1 MYRTMSLVE
10 RKKLQW
16 AKEKE
21 EMAALRSP
29 LTTVK
34 SIERLDNKLAIINQ
48 DYSKNPRG
56 TPRRSSLPPLY
67 KNNCLDKEKEIGG
80 ETSGYGSDHSPSGCV
95 ETWHQSGYESSSSR
109 DDRPK
114 WQGREEPFDKAATE
128 PPNWVKRG
136 LQDGEI
142 IVSNTSPAESPEQR
156 CEDSERPYTGSSCSQ
171 QRNTYIR
178 GQNARIDS
186 AELAERERRRQ
197 IALAHQEAIRQQLEE
212 RERRR
217 KEERERRIKEER
229 EEEQRIEREQEIERK
244 KREAELKSFQE
255 KQEKERKR
263 KEAIQEAIE
272 LAQKEAQLEKL
283 KRNRNVNLLD
293 NCTEKNLPKE
303 APQAEYKHEEVVED
317 NEHKTD
323 CNELNN
329 SKQTSNR
336 SEMLNNEVSSLEVKG
351 KAISTPRSARENES
365 QPDQEPPKEQLNNQP
380 PFALTQN
387 NALAASNP
395 DNLALVFPPLETLQ
409 SYQYALLVP
418 TTPQSLPIAVPIN
431 IPTTA
436 RSEQRT
442 ENRLL
447 TPTQYRYKNKRLC
460 DSATQTD
467 DSYFRDSANK
477 EKYLREKL
485 TNLELTYENRI
496 RKDRRSRS
504 ESLEERP
511 KWGANRPPTRYVKQS
526 EKDPLYQRRK
536 LRQKMRESKNY
547 EDKNSSDD
555 SRTASPRY
563 RKKDRRTQRA
573 LWRRNDQMFTRNIR
587 MLKTEIIPL
596 ESDRDQLYYKQ
607 NSACHC
613 GRHRCSS
620 ENVRVDILKIERSP
634 RDTSSCRED
643 RRERLPDVNDD
654 IIDKLSCL
662 HNGLLIKGEQW
673 DDNSQS
679 SLSSATRR

>member
-1 MYRTMSLVE
+1 MYRNMSLVE

-21 EMAALRSP
+21 EMAALCSP
-29 LTTVK
+29 LSAVK
-34 SIERLDNKLAIINQ
+34 SIERLDNKLAVINQ
-48 DYSKNPRG
+48 EYRKDPRI

-67 KNNCLDKEKEIGG
+67 KNNCLEKEKEIGG
-80 ETSGYGSDHSPSGCV
+80 ETSGYGSDHSPGCV
-95 ETWHQSGYESSSSR
+95 ETWQQSGYESSSSR

-114 WQGREEPFDKAATE
+114 WQGREEPFDKAASE

-156 CEDSERPYTGSSCSQ
+156 CEDSERPYTSSTSCSQ
-171 QRNTYIR
+171 QRNTFIR
-178 GQNARIDS
+178 GQNVRIDS

-197 IALAHQEAIRQQLEE
+197 IAIAHQEAIRRQLEE
-212 RERRR
+212 RERSR
-217 KEERERRIKEER
+217 KEERERKIKEEM
-229 EEEQRIEREQEIERK
+229 EEELRIKREQEIEK
-244 KREAELKSFQE
+244 QKREAELKSIQE
-255 KQEKERKR
+255 KQEKDRKR

-272 LAQKEAQLEKL
+272 LAQKEAQQERL

-293 NCTEKNLPKE
+293 NCSEKNLPKE
-303 APQAEYKHEEVVED
+303 VPEYRPDEFVD
-317 NEHKTD
+317 NNDNLSES
-323 CNELNN
+323 NN
-329 SKQTSNR
+329 SKQGS
-336 SEMLNNEVSSLEVKG
+336 SAPEMLNNELSSLEVKG
-351 KAISTPRSARENES
+351 KSMSTPRSSREDQS
-365 QPDQEPPKEQLNNQP
+365 QSNTSDQQQPKEQLNNQQ

-387 NALAASNP
+387 NTLSVSNP
-395 DNLALVFPPLETLQ
+395 DNLALVLPPLESLHT
-409 SYQYALLVP
+409 YQYALLVP
-418 TTPQSLPIAVPIN
+418 TTPQTLPIAVPIN
-431 IPTTA
+431 INSA
-436 RSEQRT
+436 RSDQRT

-447 TPTQYRYKNKRLC
+447 TPTQYRNKNKRLC

-467 DSYFRDSANK
+467 DSYFRDVANN

-485 TNLELTYENRI
+485 TNLELSYENRN
-496 RKDRRSRS
+496 RKGRRSRS
-504 ESLEERP
+504 ESLEDRP

-536 LRQKMRESKNY
+536 LRQKMRETKNY

-563 RKKDRRTQRA
+563 RKKDKRTQRP

-587 MLKTEIIPL
+587 MMKTEIIPL
-596 ESDRDQLYYKQ
+596 ESDRDQLYYK
-607 NSACHC
+607 NSACYC
-613 GRHRCSS
+613 GRHRCSQ

-634 RDTSSCRED
+634 RETSCRED
-643 RRERLPDVNDD
+643 QRERLPDVNDD

-662 HNGLLIKGEQW
+662 HNGLMMKSEQW
-673 DDNSQS
+673 ENNSQS